1 MLKTNYYASHLGVGL
16 IVRRLTDELNQE
28 VEVNIEEATVWSH
41 LLHTSAM
48 NAHNW
53 DVYRLDTRG

>member
-28 VEVNIEEATVWSH
+28 VEVNIEEATV
-41 LLHTSAM
+41 
-48 NAHNW
+48 
-53 DVYRLDTRG
+53 